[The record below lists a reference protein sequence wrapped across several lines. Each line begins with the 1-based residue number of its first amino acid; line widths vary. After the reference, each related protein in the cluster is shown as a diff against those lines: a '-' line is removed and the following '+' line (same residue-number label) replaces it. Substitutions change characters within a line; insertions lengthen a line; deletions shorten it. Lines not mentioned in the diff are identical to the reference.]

1 MSTIRT
7 SLVGLC
13 ISVVSLAGLAQS
25 TDERKAQR
33 PDGSNL
39 PATTTS
45 KSPVK
50 SVNADK
56 INLLDQQLKLM
67 QAMHEKMVSAKT
79 PEERQALMIE
89 HRKTMQTGI
98 GTMKQMGGMHGMQAG
113 KGMSGNMTDRQQM
126 TEKRMEMM
134 ESMMQLMI
142 DSSPAPSLK

>member
-1 MSTIRT
+1 MSTFRT

-13 ISVVSLAGLAQS
+13 ISVISLAGLAQS

-33 PDGSNL
+33 PDESNS
-39 PATTTS
+39 PATTTN

-56 INLLDQQLKLM
+56 LSLFDQQIKLM

-79 PEERQALMIE
+79 PEERQALMTE
-89 HRKTMQTGI
+89 HRKTMLAGI

-113 KGMSGNMTDRQQM
+113 RGVSGNMADRQQM

-142 DSSPAPSLK
+142 DSSPASLSK